1 LTGHPT
7 QGESANRAVAANLSN
22 GEAGQAAV
30 LLVLIL
36 SVFLLA
42 SVAFAIDFGNLWF
55 HRQGVQ
61 NAADAACEAGA
72 MDMLYA
78 TQGTSLPNMGFTP
91 GVAADCSSS
100 SSATM
105 CTYAKYNGFAP
116 SSGGFS
122 SAGETVGVSWSFPA
136 SASVSGVSAAGGVS
150 HPFLNVLIEENVKT
164 WFMALLGK
172 NYQAVAA
179 SCTCGLL
186 PGAAQA
192 PLIVL
197 NPTKSGALS
206 ISGGTHITI
215 AGGPQNSI
223 QINSSSKSAFN
234 CSGSGLLDTSSGGPD
249 GTGGNVTITGGPG
262 AAPTCGGGS
271 SWSGGSSGVWTGNTA
286 AVPDPYS
293 AVPAIPMQT
302 GPVAAATPVP
312 GYTPTIDPTY
322 GNITGTWVAT
332 GVDSCPNTN
341 PTQHYLTYNSKYGNV
356 YGNCLEFN
364 PGYYP
369 TGINTSQLAGYGSDV
384 VIFQPGIYYLNGNL
398 TVGSSTTIR
407 NAWPAAEPSTK
418 GVIFYFI
425 SGGLEFSGGSGQP
438 SGYINSVPSYY
449 LNCSG
454 TATPHGM
461 PASLTGNVLTSQCSA
476 GGTYVGSPS
485 ADSFSSSGV
494 RGLLFFLAHSN
505 SFAGTV
511 VGAGATLSFSGA
523 FYFHNSSYLDTLT
536 WDGAGASTTYAA
548 GNIVTDQLSL
558 SGSGTIQ
565 MNLSSSGSGGGAAKI
580 GLFQ

>member
-1 LTGHPT
+1 MTVARR
-7 QGESANRAVAANLSN
+7 QFRSQIVAAKRTS
-22 GEAGQAAV
+22 EAGQAAV

-55 HRQGVQ
+55 HRQGMQ
-61 NAADAACEAGA
+61 KAADAACEAGA

-78 TQGTSLPNMGFTP
+78 AQGTSLPNMGFTP
-91 GVAADCSSS
+91 GVAANCSSS

-105 CTYAKYNGFAP
+105 CSYAKYNGFAP

-122 SAGETVGVSWSFPA
+122 PTGESVGVSWSFPA
-136 SASVSGVSAAGGVS
+136 STSVSGVSAASGVS
-150 HPFLNVLIEENVKT
+150 YPLLKVVIEENVKT
-164 WFMALLGK
+164 WFMALQGK
-172 NYQAVAA
+172 SYQPVAA

-186 PGAAQA
+186 PGATQA
-192 PLIVL
+192 PLVVL
-197 NPTKSGALS
+197 NPTNSGALS
-206 ISGGTHITI
+206 ISGGTHIAI

-223 QINSSSKSAFN
+223 QINSSSATAFK
-234 CSGSGLLDTSSGGPD
+234 CSGSGLLDTSLAGPN
-249 GTGGNVTITGGPG
+249 GTGGDVTITGGPA
-262 AAPTCGGGS
+262 AAPTCGAGS
-271 SWSGGSSGVWTGNTA
+271 SWSGGSSGVWTGNRSA
-286 AVPDPYS
+286 ATDPYS
-293 AVPAIPMQT
+293 SVPEIPMQSA
-302 GPVAAATPVP
+302 PVAAATPVP
-312 GYTPTIDPTY
+312 GYSPTIDPQY

-341 PTQHYLTYNSKYGNV
+341 PTQHYLTYNRAYGDV

-369 TGINTSQLAGYGSDV
+369 TGINTSQLAGYSSDV
-384 VIFQPGIYYLNGNL
+384 VIFQPGIYYLKGNL
-398 TVGSSTTIR
+398 IVGSSTTIR
-407 NAWPAAEPSTK
+407 NVWPATEPATA
-418 GVIFYFI
+418 GVIFYFL
-425 SGGLEFSGGSGQP
+425 SGGPEFSGGSGRP
-438 SGYINSVPSYY
+438 SRHINSVPSYY

-454 TATPHGM
+454 TASPSGM

-485 ADSFSSSGV
+485 TDSFSASGV
-494 RGLLFFLAHSN
+494 RGLLFFLDHSN
-505 SFAGTV
+505 SFQGTV
-511 VGAGATLSFSGA
+511 VGAGATLSYSGA
-523 FYFHNSSYLDTLT
+523 FYFPNSSYLVKLT

-558 SGSGTIQ
+558 SGSGTIL
-565 MNLSSSGSGGGAAKI
+565 MNLNSSGSGGGAAKV